1 MPALTPRPALPA
13 DLKHLMPLYEAQLG
27 RATTLEGIQAR
38 AERSE
43 SWLIKDAGEHLALC
57 DWESDDFGP
66 AGFVRLGLIVR
77 PDVRGKGHGSA
88 LLEVARESGA
98 AGITAHV
105 RDDDLL
111 SLDWARK
118 RGFTVHAH
126 RFESALNPQEFNPG
140 QHAAALPGGVTL
152 GDMAEA
158 SEADWNEFNTLLIDS
173 FAQTPDAHGLPRW
186 SEETAREGVQL
197 NSRMCPDWLIC
208 ARRGGELLGFTAALT
223 YPLFAYNQMTA
234 VANVARGLGLAY
246 ALKVELLRQLKA
258 GGITQVRTHNHAAN
272 LPMLRVNEKLGYRRR
287 VGRWEVRG

>member
-1 MPALTPRPALPA
+1 MTA
-13 DLKHLMPLYEAQLG
+13 DFESLMPLYELMMG
-27 RATTLEGIQAR
+27 RPTTLEGIQAR

-43 SWLIKDAGEHLALC
+43 SWLIEDAGEYLALC
-57 DWESDDFGP
+57 DWEKDNFGP

-77 PDVRGKGHGSA
+77 PDVRGKGYGSA
-88 LLEVARESGA
+88 LLEVARKSGA

-111 SLDWARK
+111 SLTWAEK

-126 RFESALNPQEFNPG
+126 RFESALNPQEFEPE
-140 QHAAALPGGVTL
+140 QHAAPLPEGVTL
-152 GDMAEA
+152 GDMTGA
-158 SEADWNEFNTLLIDS
+158 SAADWQEFNTLLIDS

-186 SEETAREGVQL
+186 SDETAREGVQL
-197 NSRMCPDWLIC
+197 NARMRPDWLIC
-208 ARRGGELLGFTAALT
+208 ARRGGELLGFTAALA

-246 ALKVELLRQLKA
+246 ALKVELLRRLKA
-258 GGITQVRTHNHAAN
+258 GGVTQVRTHNHAAN

-287 VGRWEVRG
+287 MGRWEVRG